1 MKNIAK
7 LEIIVYHTEE
17 YRDATRSIWNLKCS
31 VPKTIPITFHNGS
44 NYHYHLVIKEL
55 AEKIEKQ
62 ITCLGKNADKY
73 VTFAVPIEKEFTRID
88 KK

>member
-17 YRDATRSIWNLKCS
+17 YRDATHSIWNLKCS